1 MEHTAKE
8 VIGHF
13 VCEPLVFSTAVEQ
26 DARRKAAI
34 VRAINQ
40 LCQAVG
46 VAVGKKKALRR
57 DVTQGIF
64 SAPMQKLVL
73 KVLTQSVQRGLIP
86 SDLLLEYREYLEFLR

>member
-8 VIGHF
+8 VIDHF
-13 VCEPLVFSTAVEQ
+13 VCEPLVFSTSVEQ
-26 DARRKAAI
+26 NARRKAVI

-40 LCQAVG
+40 LCQTVRTS
-46 VAVGKKKALRR
+46 VNKKRALRR
-57 DVTQGIF
+57 DVAQGIF

-73 KVLTQSVQRGLIP
+73 KILTQSVQRGLIP